1 MVSAV
6 QQRMVSATSGRFF
19 YGWVIVGVCALGLF
33 TSGPGQSH
41 TFSVF
46 IEPISND
53 LGISKASIASAYAF
67 ATLFA
72 ALLLPYIGR
81 VVDSKGPRWMLSLL
95 VVLLGAA
102 CAFFGAAAGV
112 LWLAIGFAML
122 RLFGQG
128 SLMLGCAN
136 MVSQWFSARRGF
148 AAGLMAL
155 GFGASMAIH
164 PPLSN
169 FLIDAVGWRMAWVCL
184 GLLTWALML
193 PCLYFLAVNT
203 PEEVGLRPDGEAPLE
218 AGVEPQAVVGLN
230 REQALQERAFYI
242 LAAVW
247 FVVGGLVTV
256 LHFFQVTI
264 LSGQGLSTELAA
276 SLFPVSALTLV
287 IFMPLVGRLFDWI
300 KTRYVIALALFVNA
314 LALIAIT
321 FATSYPMALL
331 YAFVFGITNAFM
343 LTMFGYLWPRYFG
356 RPHLG
361 SIQGIGQMIGVV
373 GASLGPVPVGWAI
386 DRLGSGSSVL
396 QLLAILPVIMA
407 VICVLFLRT
416 PAGIEAPDGLE

>member
-6 QQRMVSATSGRFF
+6 SDRFF

-46 IEPISND
+46 IEPISNE
-53 LGISKASIASAYAF
+53 LGIKKASIASAYGV

-72 ALLLPYIGR
+72 AFLLPYIGR
-81 VVDSKGPRWMLSLL
+81 LVDRKGPRWMLFVL
-95 VVLLGAA
+95 VVLLGLA
-102 CAFFGAAAGV
+102 CMFFGAASGV
-112 LWLAIGFAML
+112 LWLAVGFAML

-136 MVSQWFSARRGF
+136 MVSQWFSAKRGF

-184 GLLTWALML
+184 GLLTWLLML

-203 PEEVGLRPDGEAPLE
+203 PEEVGLRPDGEAPVA
-218 AGVEPQAVVGLN
+218 AGESPQAIVGLT
-230 REQALQERAFYI
+230 REEALRERAFYI

-264 LSGQGLSTELAA
+264 LSGQGLSAELAA

-287 IFMPLVGRLFDWI
+287 IFMPLVGRLFDWL
-300 KTRYVIALALFVNA
+300 KTRYVIALALLVNA
-314 LALIAIT
+314 MALVAIT
-321 FATSYPMALL
+321 FATSYPTALL

-373 GASLGPVPVGWAI
+373 GASLGPIPVGWAI

-396 QLLAILPVIMA
+396 QMLAVLPVVMA
-407 VICVLFLRT
+407 AVCIFFLRT
-416 PAGIEAPDGLE
+416 PSGIEAPKGLE

>member
-1 MVSAV
+1 MVTSV
-6 QQRMVSATSGRFF
+6 QTGLIASLSNRFF
-19 YGWVIVGVCALGLF
+19 YGWVIVALCALGLF
-33 TSGPGQSH
+33 SSGPGQSH

-72 ALLLPYIGR
+72 ALLLPYIGKL
-81 VVDSKGPRWMLSLL
+81 VDSRGPRWMLMLLVSLL
-95 VVLLGAA
+95 GLA
-102 CAFFGAAAGV
+102 CMFFGAAAGV
-112 LWLAIGFAML
+112 FWLAIGFAML

-136 MVSQWFSARRGF
+136 MVSQWFSAKRGF

-169 FLIDAVGWRMAWVCL
+169 LLIELIGWRMAWVCL
-184 GLLTWALML
+184 GLLSWLLML

-203 PEEVGLRPDGEAPLE
+203 PEEVGLRPDGEAPASADIPAAE
-218 AGVEPQAVVGLN
+218 VVGLN
-230 REQALQERAFYI
+230 RQQALREPAFYI

-264 LSGQGLSTELAA
+264 LTAQGLSTELAA

-287 IFMPLVGRLFDWI
+287 IFMPLIGRLFDFM
-300 KTRYVIALALFVNA
+300 KTRYVIAVALCVNA
-314 LALIAIT
+314 LALVAIT
-321 FATSYPMALL
+321 LVSSYPTALV
-331 YAFVFGITNAFM
+331 YAVVFGVTNAFM

-361 SIQGIGQMIGVV
+361 SIQGIGQMVGVV

-386 DRLGSGSSVL
+386 DRLGSGSAVL
-396 QLLAILPVIMA
+396 QMLALLPVIMA
-407 VICVLFLRT
+407 VVAVMFLRT
-416 PAGIEAPDGLE
+416 PKTIEAPAGLE